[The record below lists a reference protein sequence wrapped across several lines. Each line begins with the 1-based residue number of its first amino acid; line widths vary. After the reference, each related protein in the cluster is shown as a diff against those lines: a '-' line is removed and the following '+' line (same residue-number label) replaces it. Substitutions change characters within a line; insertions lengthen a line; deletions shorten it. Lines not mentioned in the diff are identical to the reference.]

1 MKKIAR
7 LVLAIGIALLS
18 ACSALAPEPT
28 PTPTP
33 IPPTSTPIPTPT
45 ATPLP
50 PSAWRDTWTVWKGE
64 EREEI
69 TMDFKVV
76 DNNLTTTFVSAE
88 GDEIDVEAII
98 SEDEKTIT
106 GTWSSKDG
114 SSGSIHARLSEDE
127 NQLVGN
133 LSGETPICASKA
145 GAEMPDP
152 CGLNWSGEWQVWL
165 GPDQYN
171 STVVYI
177 QEGDS
182 VTGQAKS
189 AQGYRYDFKGLINED
204 GSIATGTW
212 SAMVLGGE
220 FEVYMADNMIQFSG
234 NLDGEFPLCGARWGA
249 PKPDTCLVP

>member
-18 ACSALAPEPT
+18 ACSALTPEPT

-50 PSAWRDTWTVWKGE
+50 PSAWRDTWTVWTGE
-64 EREEI
+64 ELQEM
-69 TMDFKVV
+69 TVDFTVV
-76 DNNLTTTFVSAE
+76 NNELTATFVSDD
-88 GDEIDVEAII
+88 GDELEIEAII
-98 SEDEKTIT
+98 SEDEKIAA
-106 GTWSSKDG
+106 GTWTNSAAET
-114 SSGSIHARLSEDE
+114 GSIKMRLSDDE
-127 NQLVGN
+127 MQLVGN
-133 LSGETPICASKA
+133 LSGDTPLCAAKP

-152 CGLNWSGEWQVWL
+152 CVLNWSGEWQVWL

-171 STVVYI
+171 STVAYI
-177 QEGDS
+177 QEGVN

-189 AQGYRYDFKGLINED
+189 AQGYRYDFKGAINED
-204 GSIATGTW
+204 GSIASGTW
-212 SAMVLGGE
+212 SAVVLGGE

-234 NLDGEFPLCGARWGA
+234 NLDGEYPLCGARWGA